1 MTLPEIEKVTKIL
14 AKVKQLD
21 TEIIAIENMARTL
34 SENIYDV
41 DFSLSFTPVV
51 KNEKVEVLDSDGFLK
66 KDDSCESEDPFSAI
80 QRSMREIL
88 SNTYMKGGKVTV
100 TNGSKKLSISYKVN
114 ESLALKLLAV
124 ILRDKQSVRDNLM
137 VELRLIGVSL

>member
-14 AKVKQLD
+14 TKVKQLD
-21 TEIIAIENMARTL
+21 TEIIAIEKMARTL

-51 KNEKVEVLDSDGFLK
+51 KNEKVEVLDSEGFLK
-66 KDDSCESEDPFSAI
+66 KENNNNNGFPEGSWMLRYMCAPQEGT
-80 QRSMREIL
+80 
-88 SNTYMKGGKVTV
+88 SNKNATIH
-100 TNGSKKLSISYKVN
+100 ISDKVN

>member
-14 AKVKQLD
+14 TKVKQLD
-21 TEIIAIENMARTL
+21 SEIIAIEKMARTL

-41 DFSLSFTPVV
+41 DFGLSFTPVV
-51 KNEKVEVLDSDGFLK
+51 KNDKVDVLDSDGFLK
-66 KDDSCESEDPFSAI
+66 KDTQESGFIDGIGWILRYSCHPEE
-80 QRSMREIL
+80 L
-88 SNTYMKGGKVTV
+88 T
-100 TNGSKKLSISYKVN
+100 SKKKNTTIHISDKVN